1 MQSSQVNTFKIV
13 RYVIRIIHDEM
24 TDVICHKCGPK
35 LKHQTT
41 NTILFLGF
49 LFPRQFV
56 IKVSDVLF
64 ASLEPNLTTH
74 TTWGGAGW
82 TGGGQADRWTLFTR
96 IPRDGRPDTNMIRI
110 MERDTGHHETIIIR
124 SNQVS

>member
-24 TDVICHKCGPK
+24 TDVICHKHGPK

-64 ASLEPNLTTH
+64 ACVEHNLTTH
-74 TTWGGAGW
+74 LSMGRGAGPGGRGEDRR
-82 TGGGQADRWTLFTR
+82 TGGHFSLAFRETGDPTLT
-96 IPRDGRPDTNMIRI
+96 
-110 MERDTGHHETIIIR
+110 
-124 SNQVS
+124 